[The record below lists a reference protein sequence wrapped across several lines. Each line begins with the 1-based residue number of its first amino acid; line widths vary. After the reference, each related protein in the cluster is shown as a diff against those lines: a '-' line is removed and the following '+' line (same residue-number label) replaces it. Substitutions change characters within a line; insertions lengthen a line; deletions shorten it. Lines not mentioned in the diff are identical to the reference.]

1 MSTSS
6 DPTADRLARAVL
18 THRLHVKP
26 KENVTIEAY
35 PAALRWATG
44 FVREARR
51 MGARPILLYEDEASY
66 WDAVENGR
74 ASLIGDPGAHEWGA
88 VEKSDVYIYFWGP
101 ADLARRD
108 KLSNAVQEELT
119 AFNPH
124 WYEVARKAGVRGA
137 RMAIARATPENA
149 RQFGVN
155 FRTWEKEMIA
165 SSIRDPASMAR
176 DAERIR
182 RAFARGRS
190 VRITHP
196 NGTDLKLGLAQR
208 RVTVALG
215 DVTPASQKTA
225 FGMMANVPD
234 ASVYTAIDEETAD
247 GVFVANRATTR
258 SSESLKGGR
267 WKFKDGRL
275 RAYSFS
281 AGGRS
286 FAAEYRA
293 AGSGKDR
300 PAFLEVGLDPDVRNG
315 PTIEEA
321 ERGAVTLG
329 VGRNVGFGGKTK
341 SDFFGYITLG
351 EATVSVDGRPLLRRG
366 RVVGG

>member
-1 MSTSS
+1 MPSSS

-35 PAALRWATG
+35 PSAMRWATG

-51 MGARPILLYEDEASY
+51 LGARPIVLYEDEASY
-66 WDAVENGR
+66 WDAAEHGR
-74 ASLIGDPGAHEWGA
+74 AALLGDPGSHEWAA
-88 VEKSDVYIYFWGP
+88 VENSDVYIYFWGP

-108 KLSNAVQEELT
+108 KLSNAVREKLT
-119 AFNPH
+119 AFNPR

-149 RQFGVN
+149 RRFGVN
-155 FRTWEKEMIA
+155 LRAWEKELLA
-165 SSIRDPASMAR
+165 SSIRDPATMAR
-176 DAERIR
+176 DAEAVR
-182 RAFARGRS
+182 RALARGGA

-196 NGTDLKLGLAQR
+196 NGTDLTLGLAR
-208 RVTVALG
+208 RPVTVALG
-215 DVTPASQKTA
+215 DVSPASQKTA

-234 ASVYTAIDEETAD
+234 ASVYTAIEETTAD
-247 GVFVANRATTR
+247 GLLVANRATTR
-258 SSESLKGGR
+258 SSEALKGGR
-267 WKFKDGRL
+267 WRFKGGRL
-275 RAYSFS
+275 RAYGFS

-286 FAAEYRA
+286 FASEYRA
-293 AGSGKDR
+293 AGPGKDR

-321 ERGAVTLG
+321 ERGAVTVG
-329 VGRNVGFGGKTK
+329 IGRNVGFGGKTK